1 LITAAVAGIPA
12 GTVIAV
18 LGPHTI
24 TLSQA
29 ATSSQTGDTFTSS
42 VYANLGPLQNNGGG
56 IQTMAL
62 LPTSCGIDA
71 GANSDPVL
79 TVPTVDERG
88 VSRPQA
94 GTVDIGAVEA
104 NELVVTNLNDSGA
117 GSLRDALAQSNSIS
131 GTVLIDF
138 QAGLTGTI
146 SLTSAHLE
154 VVHDDWIR
162 GPGASKITV
171 DGNLNFWCFG
181 VDSQYSVGAP
191 GLHVAIYD
199 LTMTH

>member
-1 LITAAVAGIPA
+1 MTSGLATITNVSSTAGLAVGQLVTDTAGAIPA

-24 TLSQA
+24 TLSQV

-42 VYANLGPLQNNGGG
+42 VYANLGPLRNNGGG

-62 LPTSCGIDA
+62 LPLSPAIDA
-71 GANSDPVL
+71 GANSDAVL
-79 TVPTVDERG
+79 TVPAADQRG

-104 NELVVTNLNDSGA
+104 TQILVTNLNDSDA
-117 GSLRDALAQSNSIS
+117 GSLRDALTQSNSIP

-146 SLTSAHLE
+146 ELTTARDWKSSTTTGSA
-154 VVHDDWIR
+154 
-162 GPGASKITV
+162 
-171 DGNLNFWCFG
+171 
-181 VDSQYSVGAP
+181 AP
-191 GLHVAIYD
+191 ARRRSRW
-199 LTMTH
+199 TAT